1 MENKT
6 QIQLEKLLQALVKHD
21 TKEIDDIYEHV
32 QTIDLAQ
39 EIEENLQKTMLS
51 KEVLPHIVVVE
62 DILKYMNL
70 GLLELGH
77 EFLRGGRNNG
87 KIY

>member
-1 MENKT
+1 MIISCPWIEERQK
-6 QIQLEKLLQALVKHD
+6 
-21 TKEIDDIYEHV
+21 
-32 QTIDLAQ
+32 
-39 EIEENLQKTMLS
+39 IEENLQKTMLS

-77 EFLRGGRNNG
+77 EFLRGGETMEKFIDLHMHSLYSDDGEFNPNTISR
-87 KIY
+87 KML